1 MKLRPLGDTG
11 VRLSTLGLGAL
22 PFGTDLDEAEAAA
35 MLDHCLDAG
44 INHVDCAD
52 IYGGGRAETVLG
64 ALLPS
69 RRDRLVLASKVSF
82 PTGAGPNDGGSSRLH
97 LTRAV
102 EASLRRL
109 RTDRIDV
116 LYLHRFD
123 HRAALDDQ
131 LRTLDDLVSAGKI
144 VYPAASNFAA
154 WQVAKALG
162 RSELRG
168 WVRFAAMQPMYNLIK
183 RQAEV
188 ELFPLAQSEAL
199 GVICYGPLAGGVL
212 SGKYVGA
219 EAQGADQGGRFVEDP
234 MYLARYRG
242 VDAHAVAERLSALAR
257 QAGHHPA
264 TLAVAW
270 AAAQPA
276 VTAMLIGGRS
286 LAQLEPSLAAAEL
299 TLDADLLAA
308 IGALTPQPPPANDRN
323 EERR

>member
-22 PFGTDLDEAEAAA
+22 PFGTDLDEDGAAA
-35 MLDHCLDAG
+35 MLDRCLDAG

-52 IYGGGRAETVLG
+52 IYSGGRAETVLG
-64 ALLPS
+64 QLLQNPG
-69 RRDRLVLASKVSF
+69 RRDRLVVSSKVSF
-82 PTGAGPNDGGSSRLH
+82 PTGRGPNDGGSSRLH

-102 EASLRRL
+102 DASLRRL

-123 HRAALDDQ
+123 ARAALDDQ
-131 LRTLDDLVSAGKI
+131 LRALDDLVRAGKI

-162 RSELRG
+162 RCELRG
-168 WVRFAAMQPMYNLIK
+168 WARFAAIQPMYNLIK

-188 ELFPLAQSEAL
+188 ELLPMAQSERL

-219 EAQGADQGGRFVEDP
+219 EASGRFVEDP
-234 MYLARYRG
+234 MYLARYRDL
-242 VDAHAVAERLSALAR
+242 DAHAVAAGLVELAR
-257 QAGHHPA
+257 QSGHHPA
-264 TLAVAW
+264 TLAVGW
-270 AAAQPA
+270 AAAQPG
-276 VTAMLIGGRS
+276 VTSVLIGGRNLEQ
-286 LAQLEPSLAAAEL
+286 LAPSLAAGE
-299 TLDADLLAA
+299 ADLDDDLVRA

>member
-11 VRLSTLGLGAL
+11 VRLSALGLGAL
-22 PFGTDLDEAEAAA
+22 SFGTDINEADAA
-35 MLDHCLDAG
+35 LVIDHCLDAG
-44 INHVDCAD
+44 VNHVDCAD
-52 IYGGGRAETVLG
+52 IYGGGRAESVLG
-64 ALLPS
+64 QLLHS
-69 RRDRLVLASKVSF
+69 SARRDRLVVSTKVSF
-82 PTGAGPNDGGSSRLH
+82 PTGRGANEGGSSRLH

-102 EASLRRL
+102 DASLRRL
-109 RTDRIDV
+109 QTDRIDL

-123 HRAALDDQ
+123 TRAALDDQ
-131 LRTLDDLVSAGKI
+131 LRALDDLVQAGKI

-162 RSELRG
+162 RCEQRG
-168 WVRFAAMQPMYNLIK
+168 WARFAAIQPMYNLIK

-188 ELFPLAQSEAL
+188 ELLPMAQSERL

-219 EAQGADQGGRFVEDP
+219 EASGRFVEDP

-242 VDAHAVAERLSALAR
+242 IDANRVAAGLVDLAR
-257 QAGHHPA
+257 QAGAHPA

-270 AAAQPA
+270 AAAQPG
-276 VTAMLIGGRS
+276 VTSVLVGGRS
-286 LAQLEPSLAAAEL
+286 LEQLAPSLAAGQ
-299 TLDADLLAA
+299 TDFSDDLLAA
-308 IGALTPQPPPANDRN
+308 VSALTPQPPPANDRN